1 MSGTTTVEAW
11 SGKNRGDE
19 NFPVGSLLPTELE
32 LVDRYQT
39 SRHTVR
45 AALHELE
52 QLGFVSRRKKL
63 GTRVESAQPKNEFRP
78 SLASLDDLVQFGTTH
93 LRKVQSIG
101 ETTVTG
107 VLAKELRCASGTRWL
122 RISSLRVEADDE
134 GSPIGWT
141 DVYVDPAYAEIG
153 KIVRKS
159 PDTLISSLIESR
171 YGRRVA
177 EVRQDIRAEAGW
189 RGGPV
194 EVRESAHRRWCTA
207 GRHQLRRG
215 PGAAVA
221 AGLRA
226 RSRPDERRQR
236 AEEDRSRRAGVI
248 RGTAMLTDCCSAN
261 AAGRGSFRE

>member
-1 MSGTTTVEAW
+1 MSSTTTKPHFAAIARHLIEGI
-11 SGKNRGDE
+11 SLGR
-19 NFPVGSLLPTELE
+19 FPVGSLLPTELE

-93 LRKVQSIG
+93 VRRVQSIG

-107 VLAKELRCASGTRWL
+107 ALAKELRCASGTRWL
-122 RISSLRVEADDE
+122 RISSLRVEANDE
-134 GSPIGWT
+134 SSPIGWT

-177 EVRQDIRAEAGW
+177 EVRQDIRAVSVPKTLATALRVPSGT
-189 RGGPV
+189 P
-194 EVRESAHRRWCTA
+194 ALKIARWYLDTA
-207 GRHQLRRG
+207 GHVFEVSVTVHPAERFSVSMRLQ
-215 PGAAVA
+215 
-221 AGLRA
+221 
-226 RSRPDERRQR
+226 RSD
-236 AEEDRSRRAGVI
+236 S
-248 RGTAMLTDCCSAN
+248 
-261 AAGRGSFRE
+261 

>member
-1 MSGTTTVEAW
+1 MSSTTTKPHFAAIARHLIEGI
-11 SGKNRGDE
+11 SLGR
-19 NFPVGSLLPTELE
+19 FPVGSLLPTELE

-177 EVRQDIRAEAGW
+177 EVRQDIRAVAVPEKLATSL
-189 RGGPV
+189 RVTSSTP
-194 EVRESAHRRWCTA
+194 ALKILRWY
-207 GRHQLRRG
+207 L
-215 PGAAVA
+215 
-221 AGLRA
+221 
-226 RSRPDERRQR
+226 
-236 AEEDRSRRAGVI
+236 
-248 RGTAMLTDCCSAN
+248 
-261 AAGRGSFRE
+261 